1 VLAARGA
8 RRLQGQ
14 EEHIAAPGVLQQV
27 RRQARRVSLTAIL
40 LALVL
45 TGVCVLMP
53 V

>member
-1 VLAARGA
+1 MLAARGA

-14 EEHIAAPGVLQQV
+14 EEHIAVPGVLQQM
-27 RRQARRVSLTAIL
+27 RRQARQVSLTVLL